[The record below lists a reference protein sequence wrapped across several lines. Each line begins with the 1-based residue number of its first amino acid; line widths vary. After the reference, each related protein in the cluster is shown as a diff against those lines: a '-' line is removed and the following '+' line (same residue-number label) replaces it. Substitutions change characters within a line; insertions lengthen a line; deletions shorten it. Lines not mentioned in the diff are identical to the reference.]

1 MFRRVLLAFPL
12 LTMMVAAAVVNAEPQ
27 SRAARERGTPITIDT
42 AAVPLNPEDLSQT
55 GVGPF
60 TYAGGVVLTSTQTD
74 QFHGLSDLEITG
86 SDRMTAVTD
95 NGVLVTARVMFDNRG
110 RLTGVSQVR
119 LEPLTGRDGTPLR
132 SKEEADSEGLAV
144 LPNGDRLVSFERQHR
159 VWLYPWLGLSWHPR
173 SFHRAP
179 DPRQRRL
186 CRGD

>member
-74 QFHGLSDLEITG
+74 QFHG
-86 SDRMTAVTD
+86 
-95 NGVLVTARVMFDNRG
+95 
-110 RLTGVSQVR
+110 
-119 LEPLTGRDGTPLR
+119 
-132 SKEEADSEGLAV
+132 
-144 LPNGDRLVSFERQHR
+144 
-159 VWLYPWLGLSWHPR
+159 
-173 SFHRAP
+173 
-179 DPRQRRL
+179 
-186 CRGD
+186 